1 MREIVK
7 RVENIL
13 DKMGYDCCDYFGCF
27 DIAAKKG
34 RKLILIKVLSNVD
47 SIQEEQATSIKT
59 ISSNLDSS
67 ALIVGEKTRREELEE
82 DVIYSRFGIP
92 TMSIETMDNIFAH
105 QSAPVVTRL
114 RGGFFVEIDARLLR
128 KKRQA
133 HGLTQMEL
141 AEKVGTTKK
150 SVYEHEKMNK
160 KATQEMAGKIESF
173 LGRVSVPVSLE
184 RQMNSVETTS
194 KDSFERA
201 VSRHFNSIGFE
212 TSHVY
217 QAPFNII
224 ARDREMMIL
233 SEAQETGEKIE
244 KILEEMVSFS
254 KLARKPI
261 IAITKEEAELEIPT
275 VMAKDMKNYSARD
288 IKKLVKKW

>member
-7 RVENIL
+7 RVENVL
-13 DKMGYDCCDYFGCF
+13 DKMGYDYCDYFGCF

-59 ISSNLDSS
+59 ISSNLDST
-67 ALIVGEKTRREELEE
+67 ALIVGEKTRRQELEE
-82 DVIYSRFGIP
+82 DIIYNRFDIP
-92 TMSIETMDNIFAH
+92 TMSIETVENIFSH
-105 QSAPVVTRL
+105 ESKPLVIRR
-114 RGGFFVEIDARLLR
+114 RGGFFVEIDAGLLK

-133 HGLTQMEL
+133 HDLTQAKL

-150 SVYEHEKMNK
+150 CIYEHEKTNK
-160 KATQEMAGKIESF
+160 KAAQETAEKIESF
-173 LGRVSVPVSLE
+173 LGKVSVPVSLE
-184 RQMNSVETTS
+184 WYMESTNT
-194 KDSFERA
+194 KPKGSFESM

-224 ARDREMMIL
+224 AKSKEIMIL
-233 SEAQETGEKIE
+233 SEAQENSEKIE
-244 KILEEMVSFS
+244 KILSEMISFS
-254 KLARKPI
+254 KLVRKPI
-261 IAITKEEAELEIPT
+261 IAITKEEAELDIPT
-275 VMAKDMKNYSARD
+275 VRAKDLKNCSARD